1 MVSCQNRSGSVKH
14 AVVIRGKNTKIAL
27 RELNRWDSNDVDR
40 LHQQNPILYCITRKF
55 THATYYR

>member
-27 RELNRWDSNDVDR
+27 RELNRWDSNDVIDYISKTAPELSWTSAR
-40 LHQQNPILYCITRKF
+40 
-55 THATYYR
+55 